1 MKKLDDICFIVQARL
16 NSQRV
21 PQKMIKPF
29 AGSNLFELIID
40 KLILT
45 SGIANIYMLLDE
57 QLIHY
62 YLTLFN
68 KNNLISCS
76 KFSSGIKNS
85 SDNLLIK
92 LLRLLFWINFSI

>member
-40 KLILT
+40 KLIF
-45 SGIANIYMLLDE
+45 SDIIPRENIFASVHEDE
-57 QLIHY
+57 YIFSRNYLREDKLI
-62 YLTLFN
+62 
-68 KNNLISCS
+68 
-76 KFSSGIKNS
+76 
-85 SDNLLIK
+85 
-92 LLRLLFWINFSI
+92 